1 MFIALL
7 DGFTG
12 VYAGFAIFSVL
23 GFMAES
29 TGQEVQ
35 DLTVGGLGLSFIV
48 YPEALALMPFV
59 GALLQ

>member
-1 MFIALL
+1 MIKIFKNIYRATFFIALL

-29 TGQEVQ
+29 TGQNIEEIAK
-35 DLTVGGLGLSFIV
+35 GGLGLSYI
-48 YPEALALMPFV
+48 
-59 GALLQ
+59 GKK